1 MKTIEIDGK
10 EYQLD
15 VEKAKELGLL
25 KDAKP
30 RSWEEYCNNTKR
42 NTYDYDEFSSREESM
57 AFLAFGKLIQLRDAW
72 WGDWRPDWHIGSK
85 CKYTI
90 EVNCGKISKMQ
101 TSTIN
106 TTLVFPTNEMRDDFF
121 KTFRDLIEQSK
132 MFL

>member
-1 MKTIEIDGK
+1 METIKINGNA
-10 EYQLD
+10 YQLD

-25 KDAKP
+25 KDTKP

-57 AFLAFGKLIQLRDAW
+57 AFIAFGKLIQLRDAW
-72 WGDWRPDWHIGSK
+72 WGDWRPDWSINSK

-90 EVNCGKISKMQ
+90 EAECGKISKMQ
-101 TSTIN
+101 VSSIHS
-106 TTLVFPTNEMRDDFF
+106 TLVFPTEEMRNDFF
-121 KTFRDLIEQSK
+121 ETFRDIIEQAK

>member
-1 MKTIEIDGK
+1 METIEINGNA
-10 EYQLD
+10 YQLD

-25 KDAKP
+25 KDTKP

-57 AFLAFGKLIQLRDAW
+57 AFIAFGKLIQLRDAW
-72 WGDWRPDWHIGSK
+72 VGDWKPNWYINSK

-90 EVNCGKISKMQ
+90 ETVCGKINKTQAFS
-101 TSTIN
+101 IN
-106 TTLVFPTNEMRDDFF
+106 TILVFPTKEMRDDFF
-121 KTFRDLIEQSK
+121 ETFRDIIEQAK